1 LLAAAKADWRA
12 VEPAIFDTLLEQALD
27 KAERKRLGAHYT
39 PRADVERLV
48 VATIIEPLR
57 AEWGQVQAT
66 AERLKEEKR
75 DREALAVVKAFHD
88 RLCATRVL
96 DPACGTG
103 NFLYVSMELMM
114 RLEGEVLESLLDLGV
129 QEALSSL
136 ERHAVDPHQFHL
148 GWLAHSACC

>member
-1 LLAAAKADWRA
+1 MLAAAKADWRA

-114 RLEGEVLESLLDLGV
+114 RLEGEVLE
-129 QEALSSL
+129 
-136 ERHAVDPHQFHL
+136 
-148 GWLAHSACC
+148 

>member
-1 LLAAAKADWRA
+1 
-12 VEPAIFDTLLEQALD
+12 
-27 KAERKRLGAHYT
+27 
-39 PRADVERLV
+39 
-48 VATIIEPLR
+48 
-57 AEWGQVQAT
+57 VQAT